1 MLIYDTLDKLA
12 ESTIPDGVHDLL
24 HVNSREAWVES
35 VVAMYEAK
43 TIDLTPLTV
52 KSLLRNWEILLFKKY
67 SSLN

>member
-12 ESTIPDGVHDLL
+12 ESTIPEGVHDLL
-24 HVNSREAWVES
+24 RVNSREAWVEAVIS
-35 VVAMYEAK
+35 MHEAK
-43 TIDLTPLTV
+43 TIDLTPLVV